1 MRKRFN
7 RNAVCSSENY
17 TASKH
22 AHLDMLKEKHDHFC
36 GLLVSGKIEL
46 DVPEVKPDGALS
58 SERFKTITIFVPC
71 KQMPPCSAYG
81 LNIYTAMYTNS
92 DRAFTVTSSHK
103 A

>member
-17 TASKH
+17 SASKH

-58 SERFKTITIFVPC
+58 SERFKTITIFGKEIRLTIEEYRTHYIKC
-71 KQMPPCSAYG
+71 
-81 LNIYTAMYTNS
+81 N
-92 DRAFTVTSSHK
+92 F
-103 A
+103 